1 MAKQIE
7 GVNIRLNKV
16 EDNWVVNLSYMVTDP
31 ADESYRKGAQL
42 AYGVP
47 TMTDTVEA
55 LITDIESTINTE
67 EGI

>member
-7 GVNIRLNKV
+7 GLNIRLNEV
-16 EDNWVVNLSYMVTDP
+16 EGNWVVNVSYMVTDP

-42 AYGVP
+42 AYGIP

-55 LITDIESTINTE
+55 LITDIENRINTE